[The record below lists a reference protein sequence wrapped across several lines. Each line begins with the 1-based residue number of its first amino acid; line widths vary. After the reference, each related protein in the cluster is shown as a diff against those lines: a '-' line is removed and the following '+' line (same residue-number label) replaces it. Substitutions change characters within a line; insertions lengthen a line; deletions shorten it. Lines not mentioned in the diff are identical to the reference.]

1 MLNKYMHI
9 TNIRENEYISESD
22 AICYN
27 KVQLFLLHLKLVP
40 LITEALNEYRKH
52 AKG

>member
-9 TNIRENEYISESD
+9 TNIRENKYIFESD

-40 LITEALNEYRKH
+40 LITEALNE
-52 AKG
+52 